1 MLNNRLFISYV
12 ITTIFYLALVGIIV
26 YIPEA
31 TKIAT
36 ETSQEKVIQMSVTD
50 FMPEV
55 LPVEEVEEK
64 VEEPKEE
71 EKKVEE
77 VVLLPVVETKVV
89 EKPKPKKK
97 TQKKKTVKKKI
108 AKKKVVKKK
117 KTARKASAQ
126 KRKVNPAKVNRFY
139 REIRMKINKYK
150 SYPKIAKRRRM
161 QGTVNVKFTILA
173 SGRVSN
179 ISISGPKV
187 FHKSARKAVQ
197 RVFPVNVKNIPVS
210 LPTTVNVT
218 LHYTIR

>member
-117 KTARKASAQ
+117 KSARKASAQ